1 MAGKKKQNHRLE
13 AEELR
18 KLDVRELEKKL
29 IEEREALMRARFQ
42 HATASLED
50 TALLKT
56 LRRQIARVETIIKQK
71 QLESQK

>member
-56 LRRQIARVETIIKQK
+56 HRRQIARVETIIKQK